1 MDEYD
6 DEDIVRVVVYKDD
19 KILNYSCPFY
29 YTLSDEVAVKQY
41 IVSHMKE
48 GYNYFIIIYR
58 REIVPEEEKAR
69 YFLSYKL
76 SIKRILHNS
85 EIDLSKLA
93 YSISTDESPVYL
105 KDSSKL
111 NLHFNDNA
119 KKRKNL
125 FYKSIF

>member
-6 DEDIVRVVVYKDD
+6 DDDILRVVVYKDD

-29 YTLSDEVAVKQY
+29 YTLSDELAVKQY

-48 GYNYFIIIYR
+48 DYNYFIIIYR
-58 REIVPEEEKAR
+58 KEIVPEEERAR

-105 KDSSKL
+105 KDFSKL
-111 NLHFNDNA
+111 KLHFNENT
-119 KKRKNL
+119 KKRKNFIL
-125 FYKSIF
+125 